1 MKTMKRFLALAICAA
16 TLGGCGL
23 TSSPAEGLDFHPPA
37 GWQGSPGIMGFMQF
51 WKPPSRSDEVLM
63 LFRSPKQIDPNEV
76 LASAKLRNTR
86 IERRQEIKICGNQPA
101 VFFAGA
107 GTSSS
112 ANNSTTEAEMRM
124 VMTNASGAAYFVM
137 YVYPV
142 GTRPNGEALAAL
154 RELCPKH

>member
-1 MKTMKRFLALAICAA
+1 MKRFTGPVLCVALLC
-16 TLGGCGL
+16 GCGL
-23 TSSPAEGLDFHPPA
+23 TSSPADGLAFRPPA

-51 WKPPSRSDEVLM
+51 WKPPASSDEVLM

-76 LASAKLRNTR
+76 LASAKLRDTR
-86 IERRQEIKICGNQPA
+86 IERKQVIKICGNQPA
-101 VFFAGA
+101 SYFVGA

-112 ANNSTTEAEMRM
+112 NNNATTQAEMQM
-124 VMTNASGAAYFVM
+124 VMTNANGASYFAM

-154 RELCPKH
+154 RELCPKRS

>member
-1 MKTMKRFLALAICAA
+1 MRRFIVPVVCA
-16 TLGGCGL
+16 TILGGCGL
-23 TSSPAEGLDFHPPA
+23 TSSPADGLIFRPPA

-51 WKPPSRSDEVLM
+51 WKPPSRGDEVLM

-76 LASAKLRNTR
+76 LTSAKLKDAR

-101 VFFAGA
+101 VYFVGA

-112 ANNSTTEAEMRM
+112 GNNTSTEAEMQM
-124 VMTNASGAAYFVM
+124 VMTNANGAAYFAM
-137 YVYPV
+137 YVYPI

-154 RELCPKH
+154 RELCLKH